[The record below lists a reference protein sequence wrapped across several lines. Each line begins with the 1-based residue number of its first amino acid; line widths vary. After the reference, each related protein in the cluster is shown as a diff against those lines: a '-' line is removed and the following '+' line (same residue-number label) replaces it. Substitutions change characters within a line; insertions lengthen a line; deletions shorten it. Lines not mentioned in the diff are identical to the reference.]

1 MNYRHLN
8 KQDRTVFWHLLQ
20 AGLKVPVIAARLG
33 FDSSTLYRERRRNGQ
48 EVEPGR
54 WVYDAAVAEVKARSR
69 CSAANR
75 RCRIEP
81 WVYCAA
87 YDYLQHCDLSPARI
101 ADELPISHEWLYRW
115 LYREINQGADWEQ
128 HLRSGR
134 VCRHPRRNRL
144 TDAQRGVSAAR
155 PIAERPEACNL
166 RLEFGHWEADLLLG
180 RKDNCYAVLVA
191 KERLSRLTLVVRV
204 RNQTS
209 RVVMRSMATLLR
221 PYRGH
226 IKTLTTD
233 NGMEFYHHQ
242 AFAAEFGCQAY
253 RCAPH
258 SPWQRGQVEGENKNL
273 RQYLPKGFNADKL
286 TTKRLRE
293 AERRINV
300 RPRCVLNGESSQQAA
315 QRLSGVAL
323 RY

>member
-20 AGLKVPVIAARLG
+20 AGSKVPAIADQIG
-33 FDSSTLYRERRRNGQ
+33 FHQSTLYRERRRNGQ

-54 WVYDAAVAEVKARSR
+54 WVYDPSAAQAQACKRAT
-69 CSAANR
+69 AANR
-75 RCRIEP
+75 HCRIEP

-101 ADELPISHEWLYRW
+101 ADELPISHEWVYQW
-115 LYREINQGADWEQ
+115 LYREIGQGADWEQ

-144 TDAQRGVSAAR
+144 TAAQRGVSAAT
-155 PIAERPEACNL
+155 PIVERPEACNL

-180 RKDNCYAVLVA
+180 RKDNSTAVLVVT
-191 KERLSRLTLVVRV
+191 ERASRLTLVARV

-209 RVVMRSMATLLR
+209 RVVMRAMAVLLR
-221 PYRGH
+221 PYMGYV
-226 IKTLTTD
+226 KTLTTD
-233 NGMEFYHHQ
+233 NGKEFFHHQ
-242 AFAAEFGCQAY
+242 VFVAEFSCKAY
-253 RCAPH
+253 RCEPH
-258 SPWQRGQVEGENKNL
+258 SPWQRGQVEGENENP

-300 RPRCVLNGESSQQAA
+300 RPKCVLNGESPQQVAH
-315 QRLSGVAL
+315 RLTGVAL